1 MARAKGTGP
10 PEAASSLAG
19 LAVCLALLELEA
31 RDLGRPLAA
40 ALIAAA
46 GEALR
51 ERPEQLPAAPE
62 HPPVSPIEA
71 R

>member
-1 MARAKGTGP
+1 MARAGGTGP
-10 PEAASSLAG
+10 PEGTPSLTG

-31 RDLGRPLAA
+31 RALGRPLAA

-51 ERPEQLPAAPE
+51 ERPGRGSAAQE
-62 HPPVSPIEA
+62 EPPVDAIPP